1 MTNEFIKVIFE
12 DGARL
17 QKKYADDAG
26 WDICALGYT
35 KLFPESHKL
44 IRTGVYLDIPPG
56 WYVQVVP
63 RSGLAS
69 NHGITVLNS
78 PGIVDAGYQ
87 GEILVNLINH
97 GRTAYSIEPGDR
109 IAQLIPTRLERID
122 LQPAESYTT
131 ASDRGTGGHGSTGN

>member
-1 MTNEFIKVIFE
+1 MSIRFILE
-12 DGARL
+12 DGAAL
-17 QKKYADDAG
+17 TKAHPDDAG
-26 WDICALGYT
+26 WDISALGYT
-35 KLFPESHKL
+35 KLFPEAHKL

-131 ASDRGTGGHGSTGN
+131 ASERGTGGHGSTGD